1 MLRTVFGLGAAV
13 LIGLVALKFL
23 AAIVGGLVFFLIG
36 LAVKVLIIG
45 AIVYVVLSIFSPDTL
60 RRWRESWSAR

>member
-1 MLRTVFGLGAAV
+1 MIRTVFGLGATV
-13 LIGLVALKFL
+13 LIGLVVLKFL
-23 AAIVGGLVFFLIG
+23 AAIVGGLLFFVIG

>member
-1 MLRTVFGLGAAV
+1 MIRTVFGLGAAV

-23 AAIVGGLVFFLIG
+23 AAIVGGLLFFLIG
-36 LAVKVLIIG
+36 LAVKILIIG
-45 AIVYVVLSIFSPDTL
+45 AVVYIVLSIFSPDTL

>member
-1 MLRTVFGLGAAV
+1 MIRTVFGLGAAV

-23 AAIVGGLVFFLIG
+23 AAIVGGLLFFLIG
-36 LAVKVLIIG
+36 LAVKILIIG
-45 AIVYVVLSIFSPDTL
+45 AIVYIVLSIFSPDTL

>member
-23 AAIVGGLVFFLIG
+23 AAIVGGLLFFLIG
-36 LAVKVLIIG
+36 LAVKILIVG
-45 AIVYVVLSIFSPDTL
+45 AIVYIVLSIFSPDTL

>member
-1 MLRTVFGLGAAV
+1 MIRTVFGLGAAV

-23 AAIVGGLVFFLIG
+23 AAIVGGLLFFLIG

-45 AIVYVVLSIFSPDTL
+45 AIVYIVLSIFSPDTL

>member
-1 MLRTVFGLGAAV
+1 MIRTVFGLGAAV

>member
-1 MLRTVFGLGAAV
+1 MIRTVFGLGATV
-13 LIGLVALKFL
+13 LIGLVVLKFL
-23 AAIVGGLVFFLIG
+23 AAIVGGIVFFLLG

-45 AIVYVVLSIFSPDTL
+45 AIVYAVMSIVAPDTL

>member
-1 MLRTVFGLGAAV
+1 MIRTVFGLGAAV

-23 AAIVGGLVFFLIG
+23 AAIVGGLLFFVIG

-45 AIVYVVLSIFSPDTL
+45 AIAYIVLSIFSPDTL